1 MSGSSIKLKAFLTMR
16 VTFNNKD
23 ICVSNNNKANVEILS
38 KFRNFY
44 RYFCKTGFWNT
55 SFKNVKIEIIN

>member
-1 MSGSSIKLKAFLTMR
+1 MR

-23 ICVSNNNKANVEILS
+23 ICVSNNNKANVEILN

-44 RYFCKTGFWNT
+44 RYICKTGF
-55 SFKNVKIEIIN
+55 

>member
-1 MSGSSIKLKAFLTMR
+1 MR

-44 RYFCKTGFWNT
+44 RYFCKTGF
-55 SFKNVKIEIIN
+55 